1 MFSGKVFSYLMVNP
15 VHIIIC
21 MALHNSCIIH
31 TVMSRESV
39 EKVGDILTFPMLEK
53 VWEGGQIKFSIV
65 HRCILKKHC
74 LFAITIHN
82 STDF

>member
-1 MFSGKVFSYLMVNP
+1 MFSGKVFSCYLMVNP

-53 VWEGGQIKFSIV
+53 VREFQ
-65 HRCILKKHC
+65 HLKRLLWHC
-74 LFAITIHN
+74 G
-82 STDF
+82 